1 MSRVKGRERITMSLS
16 PDVLAVV
23 DAHAQTVGLDRYDV
37 IRNAISKGVVVL
49 RIEHEL
55 LMDRDGGYTLAM
67 IKAAAGQGDTE
78 EHLRVLGEGV
88 EKGLER
94 DVPGGPH
101 ALKSRGKRVNP
112 DAK

>member
-1 MSRVKGRERITMSLS
+1 MKRVTGRERVTMSIS

-37 IRNAISKGVVVL
+37 IRNAIAKGVVVL

-55 LMDRDGGYTLAM
+55 LLDRDGAYTLAM
-67 IKAAAGQGDTE
+67 IKAAAGLGDTE
-78 EHLRVLGEGV
+78 EHLRVLGESV
-88 EKGLER
+88 EQGLER

-101 ALKSRGKRVNP
+101 ALKPRKRGKA

>member
-1 MSRVKGRERITMSLS
+1 MARVKGREKITMSIS
-16 PDVLAVV
+16 PDVLALL

-37 IRNAISKGVVVL
+37 IRAAIVKGVVVL

-55 LMDRDGGYTLAM
+55 LMDRDGTYTLAM
-67 IKAAAGQGDTE
+67 IKAAAGLGDTE

-88 EKGLER
+88 EQGLER

-101 ALKSRGKRVNP
+101 ALKPRAKRGKA
-112 DAK
+112 DAR